1 MIYTGIR
8 QRPEEIAVA
17 AVQEDVQVVGLSILS
32 GAHLSLTAKTLSALR
47 DRGAD
52 DIMVVVGGTIPQS
65 DVARLLAAGAA
76 AVFPT
81 GASIEELVRGM
92 RELTADA

>member
-1 MIYTGIR
+1 M
-8 QRPEEIAVA
+8 A
-17 AVQEDVQVVGLSILS
+17 AVEEDVRVVGLSILS
-32 GAHLSLTAKTLSALR
+32 GAHMSLTTKTIAALR
-47 DRGAD
+47 ESGGE
-52 DIMVVVGGTIPQS
+52 DILVVVGGTIPQS
-65 DVARLLAAGAA
+65 DVARLLEAGAA